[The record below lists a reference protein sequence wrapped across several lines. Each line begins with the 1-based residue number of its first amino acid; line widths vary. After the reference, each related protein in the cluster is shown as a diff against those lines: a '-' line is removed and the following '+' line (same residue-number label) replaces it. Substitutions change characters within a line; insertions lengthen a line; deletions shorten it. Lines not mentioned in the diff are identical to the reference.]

1 MVDVLA
7 VEEPAEIP
15 EKYQRLRFVVSAAD
29 EDRFVGEVWSLGT
42 LGVESLDGADGDKEY
57 LVYFPSPLATG
68 LRNLISVGQR
78 LAGAELIEVADVAT
92 EDWQVVYRQ
101 RSRPFAVGRRWW
113 VDTRE
118 PDLSPV
124 QVPAQRRLLRIPART
139 AFGTGSHASTA
150 LIVQLMENERI
161 TGKRVL
167 DVGTGSGILAMV
179 ALASGAASVVALD
192 RDPNAVFVAAET
204 CRLNGL
210 EPVLLAGSLG
220 SLRQPSTFETY
231 DLVLANVLP
240 SRLRPD
246 YPRLAQYLRPAGAL
260 LMSGIL
266 QEQESDVLAEMA
278 ALGLRAGDSVREK
291 EWIALRLEH
300 DEP

>member
-1 MVDVLA
+1 MADDLT

-15 EKYQRLRFVVSAAD
+15 EKYQRLRFLVSAVA
-29 EDRFVGEVWSLGT
+29 EDRFIGEVWSLGT
-42 LGVESLDGADGDKEY
+42 LGVESLDGADGDSEY
-57 LVYFPSPLATG
+57 LVYFTSPLATG
-68 LRNLISVGQR
+68 IREWVSAGPCLP
-78 LAGAELIEVADVAT
+78 GAELIEVAEVAT

-113 VDTRE
+113 VDPRE
-118 PDLSPV
+118 PDSSQV

-150 LIVQLMENERI
+150 LIIQLMENEHI
-161 TGKRVL
+161 SGKRVL

-179 ALASGAASVVALD
+179 ALVSGAASVVALD
-192 RDPNAVFVAAET
+192 RDPIAVFVAAET
-204 CRLNGL
+204 CQLNEL
-210 EPVLLAGSLG
+210 EPVLFAGGLG
-220 SLRQPSTFETY
+220 SLRQPSAFMTY

-246 YPRLAQYLRPAGAL
+246 YPRLAQCLRPAGAL